1 MSNGRSKK
9 PKFVKKEG
17 TEHGKTGPMGNISHD
32 GQGKVKEGEET
43 DLDGFPQQPL
53 NWVPTAGSCYLSR
66 LKRLF
71 HH

>member
-17 TEHGKTGPMGNISHD
+17 TEHGKTGPMGNISHG

-43 DLDGFPQQPL
+43 DLDGFP
-53 NWVPTAGSCYLSR
+53 
-66 LKRLF
+66 
-71 HH
+71 